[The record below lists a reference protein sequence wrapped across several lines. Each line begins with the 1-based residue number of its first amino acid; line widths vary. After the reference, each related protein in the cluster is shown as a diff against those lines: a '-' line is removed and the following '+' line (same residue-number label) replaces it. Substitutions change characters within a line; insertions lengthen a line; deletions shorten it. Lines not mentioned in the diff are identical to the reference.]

1 MPHSGSV
8 IAAVRLFGF
17 CTVRMRRTADRG
29 RREQFCPVRGG
40 EEKL

>member
-17 CTVRMRRTADRG
+17 CTVRVRRTDDRG
-29 RREQFCPVRGG
+29 RKSRPVLSREKK
-40 EEKL
+40 KL